1 MGKSALEGLDGVKSV
16 DSGFSGLREIN
27 TVTYDPGKVSRDEM
41 VSALKEAGTY
51 RGTKEP

>member
-1 MGKSALEGLDGVKSV
+1 MGRSALEGLDGIKSV

-27 TVTYDPGKVSRDEM
+27 TVTYDPGMVSREEM

-51 RGTKEP
+51 RGTKK